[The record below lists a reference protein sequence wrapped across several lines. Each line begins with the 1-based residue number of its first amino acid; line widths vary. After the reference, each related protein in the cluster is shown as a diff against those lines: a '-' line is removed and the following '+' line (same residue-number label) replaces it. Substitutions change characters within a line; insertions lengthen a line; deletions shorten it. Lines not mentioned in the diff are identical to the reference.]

1 MGNGKVR
8 RCKLK
13 YKPETPVT
21 TLEMMEETER
31 RREQRRRGEREKH
44 QMILDTV
51 RRETEIRVRR
61 EIEEERAIR
70 PEKPDKMWK

>member
-1 MGNGKVR
+1 MVGTGKVR
-8 RCKLK
+8 
-13 YKPETPVT
+13 PVQAKVQARNSRY
-21 TLEMMEETER
+21 TLEMMEE
-31 RREQRRRGEREKH
+31 RREREH